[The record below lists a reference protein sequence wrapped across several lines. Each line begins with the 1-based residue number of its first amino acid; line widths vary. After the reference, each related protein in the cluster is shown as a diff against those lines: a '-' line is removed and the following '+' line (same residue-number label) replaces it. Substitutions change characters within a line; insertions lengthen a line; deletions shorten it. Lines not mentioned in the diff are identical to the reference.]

1 MELKALIMNL
11 EIRISDKLFLRN
23 IVESVTDEEKNCVD
37 LKNFKQ
43 KTSETLD
50 RDYSSIRKRMKKIIN
65 IIPEEKIE
73 EMFGIKKEG
82 LSSKVFIQKITDK
95 INE

>member
-11 EIRISDKLFLRN
+11 EIRISDKLFLKN

-82 LSSKVFIQKITDK
+82 LSSKKFIQKIADK